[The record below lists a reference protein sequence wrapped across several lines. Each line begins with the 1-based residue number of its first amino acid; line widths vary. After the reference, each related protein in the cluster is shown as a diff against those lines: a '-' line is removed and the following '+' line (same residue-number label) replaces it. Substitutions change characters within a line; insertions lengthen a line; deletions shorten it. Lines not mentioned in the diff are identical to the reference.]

1 MSRKEYNSSI
11 SMIRLLAMMLIIS
24 CHICQYYDS
33 EWAWWLNIGVQI
45 FFILS
50 GFLYGGKEIKEP
62 IKWLGRQFKKIL
74 IRYYIFLLI
83 AIGLYIIFAPN
94 ILSIGSIISSFFCV
108 GVIKGIGHL
117 WFVGYILFCYLI
129 TPYLSLLSSYLDKI
143 NINRSIFIVLSLI
156 CICSVIGV
164 LTHSY
169 FRPGRIMCYIAGF
182 FISYFY
188 KRAGGGKIYLR
199 MSITIFCIGRTH
211 KYCFLL
217 HEIFQRIANEWNTI
231 KYYRLFTFIPWTIYY
246 SRIDDNFKKYQ
257 RYLHLEDI

>member
-1 MSRKEYNSSI
+1 MSRKEYNPSI

-129 TPYLSLLSSYLDKI
+129 TPYLSQLSSYLDKI

-188 KRAGGGKIYLR
+188 KRAGGGGYLR

-217 HEIFQRIANEWNTI
+217 HEIFQRIVNEWNTI

-246 SRIDDNFKKYQ
+246 SRIDDNFKKNQ